1 MQNISQYLS
10 PQSDLLAKELFN
22 LDHKLFY
29 GGKYIRSKILEQI
42 SENLKLN
49 KKQAFL
55 LANSVEMIQN
65 ATLCHDDV
73 IDTSEYRRGVPS
85 LWKALDNRKSILIG
99 DLILARVLIDLSKEN
114 NPVLIQEMSSIIYK
128 LVEGEYIQG
137 DLKDRPQDWN
147 KDNYKLIAR
156 CKTGSLFSWCFTSPI
171 IFINKLPNK
180 AISQAREIGEN
191 IGEAFQIRDDIM
203 DFHKG
208 RSKRRFEDLK
218 NTNINYV
225 LLEKS
230 DLCKNYR
237 SHYESKILPLIK
249 SSITELNS
257 FITCIT
263 KEITL
268 FNTKYKQ
275 DFFNPKWIQL
285 LCLEEEL
292 DSFKL

>member
-10 PQSDLLAKELFN
+10 PQSELLTKELFG

-49 KKQAFL
+49 ERQAFL

-85 LWKALDNRKSILIG
+85 LWKTLDNRKSILIG

-128 LVEGEYIQG
+128 LVEGEYVQG
-137 DLKDRPQDWN
+137 DLKERPQDWN

-156 CKTGSLFSWCFTSPI
+156 CKTGSLFSWCFTSPL
-171 IFINKLPNK
+171 IFTNNFSTE
-180 AISQAREIGEN
+180 AITQARDIGEN

-203 DFHKG
+203 DFHKE

-230 DLCKNYR
+230 DLCSNYQ
-237 SHYESKILPLIK
+237 SHYKAEILPLIK
-249 SSITELNS
+249 LSIQELNL
-257 FITCIT
+257 FITRIT
-263 KEITL
+263 KEIDL
-268 FNTKYKQ
+268 FNTEYKQ
-275 DFFNPKWIQL
+275 DFFNQRNVFWI
-285 LCLEEEL
+285 
-292 DSFKL
+292 